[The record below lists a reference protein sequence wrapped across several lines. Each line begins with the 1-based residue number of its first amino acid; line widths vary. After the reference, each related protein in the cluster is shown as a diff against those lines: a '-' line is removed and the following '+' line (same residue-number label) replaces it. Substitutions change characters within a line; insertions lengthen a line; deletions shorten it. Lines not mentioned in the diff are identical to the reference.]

1 MAILSHKRLMLCRK
15 KHFFINISWHGGYGP
30 LLSLFEDLEVPIL
43 HKSPIVWPGLSKTSA
58 PLYCSQRFTQT
69 NVKFQ
74 LVLNTDLATRPQG
87 KLKDLKNGWGAVK
100 FGILSDFMDF
110 SLCICNW
117 AWEIC
122 RQYFSGASLQEPSLW
137 LVKWKYCSIESKQMH
152 HLQIEE
158 G

>member
-1 MAILSHKRLMLCRK
+1 MHNNGSKQWRR
-15 KHFFINISWHGGYGP
+15 INQITATGVEAELDTH
-30 LLSLFEDLEVPIL
+30 LREVTPWTNL
-43 HKSPIVWPGLSKTSA
+43 HKPKFIHDPDLHQIT
-58 PLYCSQRFTQT
+58 PNLYCSQRFTQT
-69 NVKFQ
+69 NVKFK

-100 FGILSDFMDF
+100 FCILSDFMDF